1 MQNNKEFLRPLWT
14 NQEIRNDSK
23 YWLDKNEINIEE
35 SFQFNKFILEGLK
48 PLDLSTYPDLS
59 FCYKNLE
66 KVFKINEKNTLFVN
80 GSDGG
85 IREVNFNFLNSFQPI
100 ILQPT
105 FAMIGIYPVNLK
117 NKPISINYYRRN
129 NILEFDYSELLKKI
143 SLSEKP
149 PLLIFATPDSPT
161 GCVISISEIK
171 LLIKEVEKKE
181 GLILVDGTYALI
193 DGYEKM
199 LEIIKNIHESPN
211 ALFTASFSKS
221 PGLAGARL
229 GFLTGSEY
237 FINRIRSTRP
247 MYEIG
252 AIQASIFNT
261 VLSNWPTC
269 LKVINAIQEN
279 KKELEKILKIKSPT
293 LLNTAGNFTLFESTP
308 ELDIILN
315 KICYYRK
322 NFNMECLRDF
332 SRLST
337 PSKAF
342 LKDFKKSLNLL

>member
-1 MQNNKEFLRPLWT
+1 MQNNKEFSRPLWI
-14 NQEIRNDSK
+14 NQVIRDESK

-35 SFQFNKFILEGLK
+35 SFQFNKFIIEGLR
-48 PLDLSTYPDLS
+48 PIDLSTYPDLS

-66 KVFKINEKNTLFVN
+66 KVFKINEGNTILVN

-85 IREVNFNFLNSFQPI
+85 IREVNFNFLNYFQPI
-100 ILQPT
+100 ILKPT
-105 FAMIGIYPVNLK
+105 FAMIGIYPVNLD
-117 NKPISINYYRRN
+117 NKPISINYYQRE
-129 NILEFDYSELLKKI
+129 NILKFDHEELIKEI
-143 SLSEKP
+143 SSSKKP
-149 PLLIFATPDSPT
+149 PLLIIATPDSPT
-161 GCVISISEIK
+161 GCVMKISEIK
-171 LLIKEVEKKE
+171 LFIKEIEKKE

-193 DGYEKM
+193 NGYEKM
-199 LEIIKNIHESPN
+199 LEIIKTINSSPN

-237 FINRIRSTRP
+237 FINRIRATRP

-252 AIQASIFNT
+252 ALQANIFNT
-261 VLSNWPTC
+261 VLSNWPTS
-269 LKVINAIQEN
+269 LKVVNAIQDN
-279 KKELEKILKIKSPT
+279 KKELENILRIKSPK

-315 KICYYRK
+315 KLCYYRK
-322 NFNMECLRDF
+322 NFNIECLRKF

-342 LKDFKKSLNLL
+342 IKDFKKSLALL